1 MAQKETQL
9 PLPIGE
15 DPLQV
20 AERENETHP
29 SQDKPKEASAK
40 KRPPRKRIKK

>member
-1 MAQKETQL
+1 MAQKETQS

-15 DPLQV
+15 DPLEV
-20 AERENETHP
+20 AERENEMHP
-29 SQDKPKEASAK
+29 HQDKRKATSEK